1 MRGYKV
7 IVRYLPHEVAD
18 VEPVLELLQKQDPN
32 NALVCN
38 LTIYLLSMCFSVL
51 VKKFII
57 SKNSLSCCHK

>member
-38 LTIYLLSMCFSVL
+38 LTIYLLSMCF
-51 VKKFII
+51 
-57 SKNSLSCCHK
+57 LSAGEEIYNMQK

>member
-38 LTIYLLSMCFSVL
+38 LTIYLLSMWLLSAGGKSYKQKC
-51 VKKFII
+51 
-57 SKNSLSCCHK
+57 LSCYHK